1 VIVRAIEMLAK
12 LQAAGRSTAIEVN
25 VSGRSLGDPSLMA
38 AIEATLARTG
48 ADPSGL
54 ILEITETAAVANIPQ
69 AQAFGQRLSELG
81 CRFALDDFGAGF
93 GSFYYLKHLPFDIL
107 KIDGEFVRNCR
118 ANPVDRLVIESVV
131 TIARGMGKQTVAEF
145 VGDDDTVD
153 LLRSYGVDLA
163 QGFHLG
169 RPGPLDDMLVVQ
181 PQRNPTGVS
190 SGSSGLTGSPATG
203 SSAS

>member
-1 VIVRAIEMLAK
+1 MLAK
-12 LQAAGRSTAIEVN
+12 LQAAGRPTALEVN
-25 VSGRSLGDPSLMA
+25 VSGRSLGDANLMA

-107 KIDGEFVRNCR
+107 KIDGEFIRNCR

-145 VGDDDTVD
+145 VGDDDTMS
-153 LLRSYGVDLA
+153 LLRSYGVDFA

-169 RPGPLDDMLVVQ
+169 KPAPLASVLDAGAQ
-181 PQRNPTGVS
+181 PQRNPVAEA
-190 SGSSGLTGSPATG
+190 ATG
-203 SSAS
+203 SGLSGRPGAGASAS